1 MGEQKQKYD
10 WARYKESL
18 KTTKIQKP
26 IRNIRFDYKAI
37 IAYAEEKGVD
47 PYDLTDE
54 EMERF
59 VIPPEH

>member
-1 MGEQKQKYD
+1 MNGLKKKYD
-10 WARYKESL
+10 YARYKESL

-26 IRNIRFDYKAI
+26 MRKVRVDYKAL

-54 EMERF
+54 EQEQF
-59 VIPPEH
+59 VIPS